1 MLIWLNNESFMQMI
15 FMLQM
20 FSDLIFLLMILN
32 SDFLINSKYII
43 LLF

>member
-32 SDFLINSKYII
+32 SDFLINSKYVIS
-43 LLF
+43 LF

>member
-32 SDFLINSKYII
+32 SDF
-43 LLF
+43 